1 MRDHNIAHCFLS
13 NLLQGRNTSLCFL
26 NLRLCLRFLDFSFR
40 FDFCRF
46 DLRLFHFFLCLLSC
60 RLGLC
65 GRLLVALQS
74 RFGLFGH
81 TTCAYW
87 CLRNCLISCCLSFL
101 LFHLLFCLRFRLLR
115 LLLLRILHLHCLLAH
130 LLGCLL
136 FDLSSLFG
144 KLLSSFRVEHNSRL
158 RSLCWLRCP
167 LCFCLLCSCG
177 CSNFGSLS
185 CSCSCHQGC
194 CSLSGSL
201 FRCRYC
207 SSGDFGSGLGR
218 CLRCRLGL
226 GCTIETSRSYQGA
239 ADRSFRLSRSAP
251 CSKVHLVRICS

>member
-158 RSLCWLRCP
+158 RSLCWLRC
-167 LCFCLLCSCG
+167 LDFSFRFDFCRFDLRLFHFFLCLLS
-177 CSNFGSLS
+177 
-185 CSCSCHQGC
+185 
-194 CSLSGSL
+194 
-201 FRCRYC
+201 
-207 SSGDFGSGLGR
+207 
-218 CLRCRLGL
+218 CRLGL
-226 GCTIETSRSYQGA
+226 CGRLLVALQSRFGLFGHTTCAYWCLRNCLISCCL
-239 ADRSFRLSRSAP
+239 SFLLF
-251 CSKVHLVRICS
+251 HLLFC